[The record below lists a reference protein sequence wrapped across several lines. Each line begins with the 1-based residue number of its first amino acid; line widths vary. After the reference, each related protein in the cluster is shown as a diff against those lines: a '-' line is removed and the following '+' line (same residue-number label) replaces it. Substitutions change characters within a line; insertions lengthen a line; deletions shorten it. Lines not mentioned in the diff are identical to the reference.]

1 MCVRDVRCC
10 CWSRDCAFGQD
21 IDEILDGSHYY
32 EPQTKMEHVILPE
45 EQKQDILTSIKTFS
59 AFKQHRKE
67 ASTADDRDMLKAM
80 VLMFCGPPGT
90 GKTMMVNAAVNWL
103 GKKVLLVD
111 MQKLSKSRDSSERSA
126 IAELFQEAELSDAVL
141 FFDECEAVF
150 RERGTVL
157 NTLLTSIERF
167 SGLVFLATNKPLDI
181 DEAMHRRISKVYMFA
196 APNSQQR
203 LQLWQS
209 LTAAGLKF
217 HSEVD
222 LFRIS
227 LQCVPPL
234 ALLHST

>member
-1 MCVRDVRCC
+1 MHVEFCHSDEWFQPDVTY
-10 CWSRDCAFGQD
+10 SD
-21 IDEILDGSHYY
+21 IGGCD
-32 EPQTKMEHVILPE
+32 Q
-45 EQKQDILTSIKTFS
+45 QKQEIREAVELPLTHFDLY
-59 AFKQHRKE
+59 KQIGIDPPRG
-67 ASTADDRDMLKAM
+67 
-80 VLMFCGPPGT
+80 VLLYGPPGT